1 MRGDP
6 DMSNDIPPTGNGAAA
21 EPGAKGS
28 GGRRWPWIVGIVA
41 ALFVGY
47 GAGAAGGDE
56 TEPVA
61 EEAPEP
67 QPTVTVT
74 ETVEDEPSD
83 DLVAELDARA
93 EELDQREADLDAHA
107 AELDDRE
114 AAIEQAELE
123 IAEGTIPGD
132 GIFLVGE
139 DIEPGTYR
147 GNVAGGRCYWARL
160 SGTSGDFD
168 DLITNDNVE
177 GPTVV
182 TIAESDVAF
191 ETSRCGEWVK
201 Q

>member
-1 MRGDP
+1 
-6 DMSNDIPPTGNGAAA
+6 MSNDTPSTGNGVAA
-21 EPGAKGS
+21 ESAAQRS
-28 GGRRWPWIVGIVA
+28 GPRRWPWILGIVA
-41 ALFVGY
+41 ALLVGY

-61 EEAPEP
+61 DGAPEP

-74 ETVEDEPSD
+74 ETVEVDPSD
-83 DLVAELDARA
+83 DLVAELDRRA
-93 EELDQREADLDAHA
+93 DELDQREADLDAYA
-107 AELDDRE
+107 AELEVRE
-114 AAIEQAELE
+114 AAIEQTELE
-123 IAEGTIPGD
+123 TAEGTIPGD

-191 ETSRCGEWVK
+191 ETSRCGEWVR